1 MDPPSAAAMLAA
13 SVAAAEKSPDDPSV
27 LEKARST
34 AFHSLATLRAAL
46 RAGMRAI
53 LFKARLSREMNV
65 LATRLLTPSCFLT
78 FTIDI
83 THSQLY

>member
-1 MDPPSAAAMLAA
+1 MHTPGLFYQPEFLRLVQTGLQLLKSKALSTQPNMDPPSAAAMLAA

-46 RAGMRAI
+46 RAG
-53 LFKARLSREMNV
+53 V
-65 LATRLLTPSCFLT
+65 V
-78 FTIDI
+78 
-83 THSQLY
+83 